1 MTYKIV
7 LSYIG
12 IVIILSLCL
21 FTYCCFCHNKK
32 HSNTKFE
39 ICMDEDDIFNM
50 ILGFIFLPIGLI
62 KLIITLPF
70 KFIMKLYSIK

>member
-21 FTYCCFCHNKK
+21 FTYCCSCHNKK

-70 KFIMKLYSIK
+70 KFIMKLYNIK

>member
-1 MTYKIV
+1 MIYITI

-12 IVIILSLCL
+12 IALILALCF
-21 FTYCCFCHNKK
+21 FTYYCFHYNKERLNAK
-32 HSNTKFE
+32 SE
-39 ICMDEDDIFNM
+39 VCMDEDDIFNM

-70 KFIMKLYSIK
+70 KLIMKLFKIK